1 MYIFCKSLV
10 LNIEEC
16 DKKRK
21 SKAYIC
27 PSWLG
32 GGHIVTLVFIPKL
45 ESKQLDLSM
54 EDSTIFLSVM
64 GLTNFIGRLV
74 VGWICQKKMACPLII
89 HCLGHLGSSVCLIL
103 YHFITNYWLM
113 AAAVAI
119 QGVAQVWLL
128 QYSFHLFTFSI
139 EAFQNI
145 YLIGG

>member
-1 MYIFCKSLV
+1 
-10 LNIEEC
+10 
-16 DKKRK
+16 
-21 SKAYIC
+21 
-27 PSWLG
+27 
-32 GGHIVTLVFIPKL
+32 
-45 ESKQLDLSM
+45 M

-74 VGWICQKKMACPLII
+74 VGWICQKKMACPLIL

-128 QYSFHLFTFSI
+128 EYNSYLLTFSI
-139 EAFQNI
+139 EASKNNVYYTFWKEGTWEKI
-145 YLIGG
+145 VFIDH